1 MDVIE
6 NERFVNEQNNGNAE
20 SVFRSSVGPI
30 SSQTSGKLATPKTNS
45 SSQPQSNMINLEKNL
60 KIIEEMDE
68 SSSIAGERKISPSSV
83 ADAVKMTGDLMKNFS
98 QINTILSNQL
108 SSGGVGTNSSPQ
120 FGDVIESSSSS
131 SETAERTAVA
141 AGSTLADVAAA
152 STSSDAGEILID
164 NIIEPSNEPST
175 QTSTLTATSSGAT
188 PVNDPAAATGSTTS
202 AGGPKD
208 IIQIQV
214 MKKLNE
220 ISQLSN
226 VVTPLQHINSLFS
239 NLANNANVSFN
250 ALTTSSSSLNKK
262 LAHFQKQTAASLGA
276 SLSMMNSTSDS
287 RFSAEFG
294 GGAGSGGGG
303 GSGSSGK
310 LATSFSYDLRLDM
323 SFYQTLEN
331 YLFVK

>member
-6 NERFVNEQNNGNAE
+6 NERFVNEQNNGNGE
-20 SVFRSSVGPI
+20 SIFRSSVGPI
-30 SSQTSGKLATPKTNS
+30 SSQTSGKLTTPKTNS
-45 SSQPQSNMINLEKNL
+45 SSQPQLNMINLEKNL

-68 SSSIAGERKISPSSV
+68 SSSIAGERKISPTSV
-83 ADAVKMTGDLMKNFS
+83 VDAVKMTGDLMKNFS

-108 SSGGVGTNSSPQ
+108 SSGGGGGTNSSPQ

-152 STSSDAGEILID
+152 AASTSSDTAEILID
-164 NIIEPSNEPST
+164 NIIEPANEPST

-188 PVNDPAAATGSTTS
+188 PANDPAAATSSTS
-202 AGGPKD
+202 GGPKD
-208 IIQIQV
+208 IIQIHV

-294 GGAGSGGGG
+294 GGSGGG